1 MNIIQTNKLNK
12 NDFLQL
18 YEIDK
23 TFYISI
29 INKEQEAIKYFKKTN
44 NYKYAF
50 SWYNFLYYS
59 KLKI

>member
-1 MNIIQTNKLNK
+1 MIIQTNKLNK

-18 YEIDK
+18 FEFEK

-29 INKEQEAIKYFKKTN
+29 IDKEQEVVKYFKKTN
-44 NYKYAF
+44 NMKYAF